1 MGLGSFFSNLN
12 SNIASGAKKLK
23 NLAHNATTGISSAI
37 STGAKKGWEVI
48 KEHGPEIASAAFK
61 GAEYIGP
68 YLGPKGIAVAGAS
81 KIISPHLAKAIG
93 GNFEKRYNLSRFEQQ
108 PESSE
113 SPTYISPKLTSS
125 TQSSP
130 KHISQGLTP
139 GVKQAIPTSGLPADF
154 RAKVSFK

>member
-1 MGLGSFFSNLN
+1 MGLGSFFSNLK
-12 SNIASGAKKLK
+12 SNISSGAKKLK
-23 NLAHNATTGISSAI
+23 NLAHNATTGLSSAI

-48 KEHGPEIASAAFK
+48 KEHGPEIAGAALK

-68 YLGPKGIAVAGAS
+68 YLGRKGIAIAGAS
-81 KIISPHLAKAIG
+81 KIVSPHLAKAIG
-93 GNFEKRYNLSRFEQQ
+93 GNFEKGYNLSRFKQQ
-108 PESSE
+108 QESSL
-113 SPTYISPKLTSS
+113 SPPQLS

-139 GVKQAIPTSGLPADF
+139 GFKQAIPTTGLPAGF